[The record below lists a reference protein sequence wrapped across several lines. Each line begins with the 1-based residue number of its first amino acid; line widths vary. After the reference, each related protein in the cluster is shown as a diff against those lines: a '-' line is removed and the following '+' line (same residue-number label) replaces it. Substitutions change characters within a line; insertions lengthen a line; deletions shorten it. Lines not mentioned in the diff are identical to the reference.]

1 ASTAASP
8 LPASATTSISG
19 STFREA
25 ESPIRTMKW
34 SSTTR
39 IRIGFEVFIR
49 ERRFVERNVYCDG
62 RPVSWLALDLE
73 SGSHRLSPLAHIQQT
88 KVSDAGYFAGREA
101 LAIVTDAETDA
112 SRAINELYPNLLS
125 LAVLYGIGNSFLAN
139 AKQVHLDRTRQ
150 TCGFATDLYFGFDLT
165 VGRER
170 LHNFSQSRNQ
180 AAILQQMTA
189 YVPDGAAGLHHAVA
203 AHPAGSVQRLAR
215 NARRFLKTIGGKIEL
230 HGDAREFLFERV
242 VEFTGDAV
250 AFCKD
255 RATAQLLTDD
265 CHLLAQTATKYHY
278 PSDDQQKYRRRDPE
292 KPHRVAQ
299 IPPGGSA
306 QNRYVLRGP
315 QQYAERLGYRPQT
328 AAAHQKN
335 ATNPDVAVQRHGK
348 HGIIGRGRGQ
358 AGLKH
363 VLTRAEQ

>member
-1 ASTAASP
+1 MSSSPEWVESIRTQASGNSAVSAAVASAPLMPGRRRSMMTTVGRCLRKAASAASP
-8 LPASATTSISG
+8 VPASATTSISG

-49 ERRFVERNVYCDG
+49 DWRFVERNVYCDG

-73 SGSHRLSPLAHIQQT
+73 SGSHRLGPLAHIQQT

-112 SRAINELYPNLLS
+112 SRAIIELYSNMPS

-150 TCGFATDLYFGFDLT
+150 TCGFATDLYLGFDLT

-189 YVPDGAAGLHHAVA
+189 
-203 AHPAGSVQRLAR
+203 
-215 NARRFLKTIGGKIEL
+215 
-230 HGDAREFLFERV
+230 
-242 VEFTGDAV
+242 
-250 AFCKD
+250 
-255 RATAQLLTDD
+255 
-265 CHLLAQTATKYHY
+265 
-278 PSDDQQKYRRRDPE
+278 
-292 KPHRVAQ
+292 
-299 IPPGGSA
+299 
-306 QNRYVLRGP
+306 
-315 QQYAERLGYRPQT
+315 
-328 AAAHQKN
+328 
-335 ATNPDVAVQRHGK
+335 
-348 HGIIGRGRGQ
+348 
-358 AGLKH
+358 
-363 VLTRAEQ
+363 